1 MPTPDDFN
9 DGSFQSDE
17 ELIHILCNGASPTE
31 KIKASDQL
39 VEKYHESLMEYA
51 VDLHEG
57 EEFYA
62 SDTVSGAL
70 IITFKQLF
78 TMDPS
83 DIDDIDFSDLVYS
96 SLNEEFYRRNF
107 NQK

>member
-1 MPTPDDFN
+1 
-9 DGSFQSDE
+9 
-17 ELIHILCNGASPTE
+17 
-31 KIKASDQL
+31 
-39 VEKYHESLMEYA
+39 MEYA
-51 VDLHEG
+51 VDLHGG

-62 SDTVSGAL
+62 SDTVSGGL

-96 SLNEEFYRRNF
+96 SLNEGMRNF
-107 NQK
+107 TAETSIKKTTSLILIMETPNQ